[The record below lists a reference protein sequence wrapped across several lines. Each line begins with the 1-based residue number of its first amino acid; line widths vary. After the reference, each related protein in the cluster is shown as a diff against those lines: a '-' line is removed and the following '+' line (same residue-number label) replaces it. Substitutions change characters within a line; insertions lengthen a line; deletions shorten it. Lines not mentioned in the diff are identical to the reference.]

1 MVDSHNSS
9 QNNLSAL
16 SAIHKPVL
24 FDECVELVTAHAEA
38 SARADGRDVPVVV
51 DCTLGLA
58 GHTSGFLQAV
68 PNLRVIGID
77 RDEQAL
83 SLATE
88 RITKLGLSN
97 RFTPAHAAFDDFSD
111 VLERAGVTHVDAVFM
126 DLGLSSLQIDE
137 TDRGFSYSHNAPLD
151 MRMDTSQELTA
162 ADILAT
168 YDYADLV
175 RIFKEYGQER
185 FSGPIVREIIRLRES
200 QQAIETSFE
209 LSELV
214 DRVVPKAKRPAGSP
228 AKRVFQALRIEVN
241 GELTKLAHTLPQAL
255 RALSVGGR
263 LVVESYHSL
272 EDMCVK
278 KFFMRGLVAH
288 VPPHMPVIPPEAQPY
303 LRDLTHGAM
312 KADKAEVERNS
323 RSASVRLRAVEL
335 TRNPPAWAFEQEPSR
350 AVNRSKQTKRGTKT
364 AQQSHFTNNRR
375 NSHSKEHYGSR

>member
-162 ADILAT
+162 ADI
-168 YDYADLV
+168 
-175 RIFKEYGQER
+175 
-185 FSGPIVREIIRLRES
+185 
-200 QQAIETSFE
+200 
-209 LSELV
+209 
-214 DRVVPKAKRPAGSP
+214 
-228 AKRVFQALRIEVN
+228 
-241 GELTKLAHTLPQAL
+241 
-255 RALSVGGR
+255 
-263 LVVESYHSL
+263 
-272 EDMCVK
+272 
-278 KFFMRGLVAH
+278 
-288 VPPHMPVIPPEAQPY
+288 
-303 LRDLTHGAM
+303 
-312 KADKAEVERNS
+312 
-323 RSASVRLRAVEL
+323 
-335 TRNPPAWAFEQEPSR
+335 
-350 AVNRSKQTKRGTKT
+350 
-364 AQQSHFTNNRR
+364 
-375 NSHSKEHYGSR
+375 